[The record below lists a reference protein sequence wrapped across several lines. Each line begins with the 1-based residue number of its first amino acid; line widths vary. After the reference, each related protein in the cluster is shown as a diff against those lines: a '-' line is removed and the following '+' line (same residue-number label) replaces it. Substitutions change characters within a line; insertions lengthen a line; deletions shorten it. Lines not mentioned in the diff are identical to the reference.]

1 MTPGARNVLTGAA
14 VFAALSFVAVQT
26 PAQQRKLGAAE
37 QARGTNLPGTG
48 DIPAAGSGDATTN
61 PAPGLT
67 AAATPGTPPGARP
80 AAGGGA
86 PVADSATCS
95 PGRNGGATDTG
106 VTPEKIRLAS
116 THVLSGQGS
125 SFLGDSHIGIQAVV
139 ADVNSKGGIC
149 GRLLDLTLRDDG
161 WDAALG
167 ASFIQNFLN
176 DATGY
181 FALPVVPS
189 SEGLTQAIRGHYL
202 DTAKV
207 PVVGSDGMLKEQYQD
222 PWVWPVATA
231 TVSTMRIMAEHAYTQ
246 LGAHRFGIVY
256 DSRYKFGREGAKAF
270 EDYVDTLPGAHVDA
284 FVGIDPG
291 QPSYPDTES
300 FNSACGPTRRCDY
313 VAMLLEPGTA
323 LSGINSMGDDG
334 DGRRLG
340 FGSIGTGGAQ
350 PLFNAT
356 FARQCGQP
364 CDGMLLWTGFNPPI
378 GEKRNLPGVAK
389 YVADVR
395 AIDPGADVNNQ
406 FLEGAYLGMT
416 VLAEALKRAGPDL
429 TRDGLRRVMDS
440 MTLSTDLA
448 STLAWAPGRHAANL
462 GAQAFAVRTAAGSF
476 SGFADA
482 GTGFIRDPE
491 PGTFPSGG

>member
-1 MTPGARNVLTGAA
+1 
-14 VFAALSFVAVQT
+14 
-26 PAQQRKLGAAE
+26 
-37 QARGTNLPGTG
+37 
-48 DIPAAGSGDATTN
+48 
-61 PAPGLT
+61 
-67 AAATPGTPPGARP
+67 
-80 AAGGGA
+80 
-86 PVADSATCS
+86 
-95 PGRNGGATDTG
+95 
-106 VTPEKIRLAS
+106 
-116 THVLSGQGS
+116 
-125 SFLGDSHIGIQAVV
+125 
-139 ADVNSKGGIC
+139 
-149 GRLLDLTLRDDG
+149 
-161 WDAALG
+161 
-167 ASFIQNFLN
+167 
-176 DATGY
+176 
-181 FALPVVPS
+181 
-189 SEGLTQAIRGHYL
+189 
-202 DTAKV
+202 
-207 PVVGSDGMLKEQYQD
+207 
-222 PWVWPVATA
+222 
-231 TVSTMRIMAEHAYTQ
+231 
-246 LGAHRFGIVY
+246 
-256 DSRYKFGREGAKAF
+256 
-270 EDYVDTLPGAHVDA
+270 
-284 FVGIDPG
+284 
-291 QPSYPDTES
+291 
-300 FNSACGPTRRCDY
+300 
-313 VAMLLEPGTA
+313 
-323 LSGINSMGDDG
+323 DG